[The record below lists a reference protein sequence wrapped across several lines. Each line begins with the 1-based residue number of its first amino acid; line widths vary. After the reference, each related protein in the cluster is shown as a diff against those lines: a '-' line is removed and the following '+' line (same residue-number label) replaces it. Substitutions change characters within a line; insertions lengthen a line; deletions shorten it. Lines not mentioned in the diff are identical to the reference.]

1 MKRHCKECPHRV
13 RNKHNDMI
21 INFSIRKNKR
31 HNCHMLEGKKNLWKV
46 DDDKLECYGSKII
59 ERI

>member
-1 MKRHCKECPHRV
+1 
-13 RNKHNDMI
+13 MI
-21 INFSIRKNKR
+21 IDFSIRKNKR
-31 HNCHMLEGKKNLWKV
+31 HNCHMSKGKKKLWEV